1 MRSRRSLRYLVLSLV
16 TAVFAMTSL
25 DVPAQA
31 ASYVP
36 LNGSGSS
43 WAEPA
48 IDQWSKDVAS
58 QHIVINFNGDGS
70 AAGRQ
75 AFIVNQADFAASDIA
90 FLTKPDPFGGGI
102 ENPAYAYSYIP
113 IVAGGTSFL
122 YNLVVGGKKVTNLR
136 LSGQTVAD
144 IFTGRITNW
153 DDKRITHDYGA
164 QLPNQPI
171 TVVSRS
177 DGSGASYQFSQ
188 WLAKDYP
195 ADWNAYCTA
204 NGGPSPCGPTEF
216 FPAGH
221 STQRN
226 GSDQAA
232 DFIGSSTGEGSIGYD
247 EYAYAL
253 NDDIPVVKLLNA
265 AGYYTLPSPSN
276 VAIALQKAQIN
287 ENPSSP
293 DFLMQDLD
301 SVYGYTDPRT
311 YPLSSYSYLIVP
323 RDKLS
328 GKQGPPPSFTTGK
341 GTTLSTWMNYVLC
354 GAQQKAGNLGYSP
367 LPKNLVVGGFQQVDH
382 IPGHIATP
390 DLTQLNNC
398 DNPTY
403 HNGVNYLIKDAAM
416 PSPCDYKT
424 APLACKVVD
433 GKAAAAGGAGSGS
446 GGRSGT
452 SAAGSG
458 SNAAGGGTG
467 AAGTANAGGGGS
479 GADRV
484 DQAAPPSIP

>member
-1 MRSRRSLRYLVLSLV
+1 MRADRVL
-16 TAVFAMTSL
+16 
-25 DVPAQA
+25 
-31 ASYVP
+31 
-36 LNGSGSS
+36 
-43 WAEPA
+43 
-48 IDQWSKDVAS
+48 
-58 QHIVINFNGDGS
+58 
-70 AAGRQ
+70 
-75 AFIVNQADFAASDIA
+75 
-90 FLTKPDPFGGGI
+90 
-102 ENPAYAYSYIP
+102 
-113 IVAGGTSFL
+113 
-122 YNLVVGGKKVTNLR
+122 
-136 LSGQTVAD
+136 
-144 IFTGRITNW
+144 
-153 DDKRITHDYGA
+153 
-164 QLPNQPI
+164 
-171 TVVSRS
+171 
-177 DGSGASYQFSQ
+177 
-188 WLAKDYP
+188 
-195 ADWNAYCTA
+195 
-204 NGGPSPCGPTEF
+204 
-216 FPAGH
+216 PAGH

-479 GADRV
+479 GGGPGGPGGSAINPLTGQAESGGASQDTDVNAEPVAAIGLGGDDKWLFAVLTGLALVIAIAVPSTVGPWLQRRRRRV
-484 DQAAPPSIP
+484 